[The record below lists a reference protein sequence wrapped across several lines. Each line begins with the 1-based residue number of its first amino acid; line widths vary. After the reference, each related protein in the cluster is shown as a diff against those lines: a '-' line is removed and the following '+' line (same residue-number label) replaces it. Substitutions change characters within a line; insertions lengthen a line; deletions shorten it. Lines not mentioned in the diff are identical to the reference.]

1 MMRVMVLKEED
12 DDFYLIDGIFEGA
25 DSSGHVVRD
34 DPVQGTGDDED
45 DEDDGNDD
53 GEGEDGS
60 VDGNVLD
67 NGDNGYK

>member
-25 DSSGHVVRD
+25 NSSGHVVRD
-34 DPVQGTGDDED
+34 DPVQGTGD
-45 DEDDGNDD
+45 
-53 GEGEDGS
+53 EDGS